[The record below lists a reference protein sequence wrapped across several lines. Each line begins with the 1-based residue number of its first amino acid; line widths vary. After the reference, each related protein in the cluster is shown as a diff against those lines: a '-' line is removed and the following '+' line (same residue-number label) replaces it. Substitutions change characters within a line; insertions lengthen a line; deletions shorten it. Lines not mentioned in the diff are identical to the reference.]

1 MTACELSIW
10 GDIAN
15 IVIAVA
21 SVATAIVT
29 AVVLIKQRNDSIN
42 EKQPRFYFPMMNNTL
57 YIRTD
62 RERLLR
68 LVDVGVTHYLEI
80 YKPDGLFKTIIPIKC
95 SNGVSIKTDSLG
107 PFATVTID
115 AVSNTRLNKKITDY
129 LSKHNWNYAY
139 NTLELICISYVDVY
153 RHKQKQYFVNRVM
166 TSNFNFTQYEMWS
179 STVSSTPIA
188 VADIDFD
195 AIIGNKNN

>member
-1 MTACELSIW
+1 MTASELSIW

-42 EKQPRFYFPMMNNTL
+42 EKQPRFYFPMMNNSL

-62 RERLLR
+62 KERLLR

-80 YKPDGLFKTIIPIKC
+80 YKPDGLFKKIIPIKC

-115 AVSNTRLNKKITDY
+115 AVSNARLNKKITDY

-139 NTLELICISYVDVY
+139 NLELICISYVDVY
-153 RHKQKQYFVNRVM
+153 RRKQKQYFVNKVM

-179 STVSSTPIA
+179 TTVSSTPIA

>member
-1 MTACELSIW
+1 MCNWGLEEW

-62 RERLLR
+62 KERLLR

-80 YKPDGLFKTIIPIKC
+80 YKPDGLFKKIIPIKC
-95 SNGVSIKTDSLG
+95 SNSVSIKTDSLG
-107 PFATVTID
+107 PFATVTND
-115 AVSNTRLNKKITDY
+115 AVSNARLNKKITDY

-153 RHKQKQYFVNRVM
+153 RRKQKQYFVNILQVVQVIVLITLALIRRASM
-166 TSNFNFTQYEMWS
+166 
-179 STVSSTPIA
+179 
-188 VADIDFD
+188 
-195 AIIGNKNN
+195 G

>member
-1 MTACELSIW
+1 MHSELSIW

-15 IVIAVA
+15 IVIAIA

-29 AVVLIKQRNDSIN
+29 AVVLCKQRNDSIN

-80 YKPDGLFKTIIPIKC
+80 YKPDGLFKKIIPIKC
-95 SNGVSIKTDSLG
+95 SNEVSIKTDSLG

-115 AVSNTRLNKKITDY
+115 AVSNARLNKKITDY

-139 NTLELICISYVDVY
+139 NTLELICISYIDVY

-179 STVSSTPIA
+179 TTVSSTPIA

>member
-1 MTACELSIW
+1 MTASELSIW

-80 YKPDGLFKTIIPIKC
+80 YKPDGLIKKIIPIKC

-115 AVSNTRLNKKITDY
+115 AASNERLNKKITDY

-166 TSNFNFTQYEMWS
+166 TSNFNFIQYEMWS

>member
-1 MTACELSIW
+1 MCTSELSMW

-42 EKQPRFYFPMMNNTL
+42 EKQPIFYFPMMNNTL

-62 RERLLR
+62 KERLLR

-80 YKPDGLFKTIIPIKC
+80 YKPDGLFKKIIPIKC
-95 SNGVSIKTDSLG
+95 SNCPPESDD
-107 PFATVTID
+107 P
-115 AVSNTRLNKKITDY
+115 
-129 LSKHNWNYAY
+129 
-139 NTLELICISYVDVY
+139 
-153 RHKQKQYFVNRVM
+153 
-166 TSNFNFTQYEMWS
+166 
-179 STVSSTPIA
+179 
-188 VADIDFD
+188 
-195 AIIGNKNN
+195 

>member
-1 MTACELSIW
+1 MSTWGLSEW

-80 YKPDGLFKTIIPIKC
+80 YKPDGLFKKIIPIKC

-115 AVSNTRLNKKITDY
+115 AVSNARLNKKITDY

-179 STVSSTPIA
+179 TTVSSTPIA

>member
-1 MTACELSIW
+1 MTASELSIW

-80 YKPDGLFKTIIPIKC
+80 YKPDGLIKKIIPIKC

-115 AVSNTRLNKKITDY
+115 AVSNARLNKKITDY

-166 TSNFNFTQYEMWS
+166 TSNFNFIQYEMWS

>member
-1 MTACELSIW
+1 MSTWGLSEW

-80 YKPDGLFKTIIPIKC
+80 YEPDGLFKTIIPIKC
-95 SNGVSIKTDSLG
+95 SNGVSIETDSLG

-115 AVSNTRLNKKITDY
+115 AVSNARLNKKITDY
-129 LSKHNWNYAY
+129 LSKHNWNYVY

-153 RHKQKQYFVNRVM
+153 RRKQKQYFVNRVM

-179 STVSSTPIA
+179 TTVSSTPIA

-195 AIIGNKNN
+195 AIIGDKNN

>member
-1 MTACELSIW
+1 MSPWGLSEW

-57 YIRTD
+57 YIRAD

-80 YKPDGLFKTIIPIKC
+80 YKPDGLFKKIIPIKC

-115 AVSNTRLNKKITDY
+115 AVSNARLNKKITDY

-153 RHKQKQYFVNRVM
+153 RHKQKQYFVNRVV

-179 STVSSTPIA
+179 TTVSSTPIA

>member
-1 MTACELSIW
+1 MSTWGLSEW

-42 EKQPRFYFPMMNNTL
+42 EKQPIFYFPMMNNTL

-62 RERLLR
+62 KERLLR
-68 LVDVGVTHYLEI
+68 LVNVGVTHYLEI
-80 YKPDGLFKTIIPIKC
+80 YKPDGLFKKIIPIKC
-95 SNGVSIKTDSLG
+95 SNVVSIKTDSLG

-115 AVSNTRLNKKITDY
+115 AVSNARLNKKIIDY

-153 RHKQKQYFVNRVM
+153 RCKQKQYFVNRVV

-179 STVSSTPIA
+179 TTVSSTPIA

>member
-1 MTACELSIW
+1 MSTWGLSEW

-29 AVVLIKQRNDSIN
+29 AFVLCKQRNDSVN

-80 YKPDGLFKTIIPIKC
+80 YKPDGLFKKIIPIKC

-115 AVSNTRLNKKITDY
+115 AVSNARLNKKITDY

-153 RHKQKQYFVNRVM
+153 RRKQKQYFVNRVM

-179 STVSSTPIA
+179 TTVSSTPIA

-195 AIIGNKNN
+195 AIIGNKND

>member
-1 MTACELSIW
+1 MSTWGLSEW

-62 RERLLR
+62 KERLLR

-80 YKPDGLFKTIIPIKC
+80 YKPDGLFKKIIPIKC

-115 AVSNTRLNKKITDY
+115 VVSNARLNKKITDY

-179 STVSSTPIA
+179 TTVSSTPIA

>member
-1 MTACELSIW
+1 MSTWGLSEW

-80 YKPDGLFKTIIPIKC
+80 YKPDGLFKKIIPIKC

-115 AVSNTRLNKKITDY
+115 AVSNARLNKKIIDY